1 MTDDLKV
8 LYESKRRNMVE
19 KSLFLLV
26 STEEE
31 FDAYINKQMD
41 KEMFSKCI
49 EICERYCLIN
59 LFNELAGDYGGL
71 LDEITEEIE
80 KDLEFA
86 APIPKCM
93 EDDMEEWYRNLKSR
107 DLKEI

>member
-1 MTDDLKV
+1 MLEMLQSLSEK
-8 LYESKRRNMVE
+8 ERRNMVE

-31 FDAYINKQMD
+31 FDAYMNKQMD

-80 KDLEFA
+80 RDIEFA
-86 APIPKCM
+86 APIPQCM

>member
-8 LYESKRRNMVE
+8 LYESKRRYIEE

-31 FDAYINKQMD
+31 FDAYMNKQMD

-71 LDEITEEIE
+71 LDEIVDEIE
-80 KDLEFA
+80 KDIEFT
-86 APIPKCM
+86 APIPQCM
-93 EDDMEEWYRNLKSR
+93 EDDMEEWYRNLKSWDFR
-107 DLKEI
+107 EL